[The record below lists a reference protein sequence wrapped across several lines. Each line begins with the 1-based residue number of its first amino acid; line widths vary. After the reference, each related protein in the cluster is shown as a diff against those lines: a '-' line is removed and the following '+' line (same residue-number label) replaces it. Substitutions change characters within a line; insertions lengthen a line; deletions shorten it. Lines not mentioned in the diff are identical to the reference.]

1 MKSYYVVE
9 ITETLQKWVQV
20 EAENETEAEEIV
32 RKDYKDEKII
42 LYPES
47 SFFEWDTKITVHSGS
62 KLPDI
67 KLTPSQEENE
77 DE

>member
-1 MKSYYVVE
+1 MKTYYVVE

-20 EAENETEAEEIV
+20 EAESEAEAEEIV

-47 SFFEWDTKITVHSGS
+47 SLFEWDTEITARSSS

-67 KLTPSQEENE
+67 KLTPSQRESE

>member
-47 SFFEWDTKITVHSGS
+47 SFFEWDTKIMVHSDD

-67 KLTPSQEENE
+67 KLTPSQGEE